1 MERKGTLNINRS
13 YSCTSITIVNC
24 ILFANLSQY
33 NTTYNRLHL
42 LHDFDG
48 KLLAVMKLVAGH
60 MCRHIIG
67 KHFTANGD
75 TLKSTRRNLSRI
87 SRHGVHKLFNSFS
100 YVLQSQSAIR
110 VEPEANGRH
119 GFLRHPGRLRIVFEV
134 RRTRYAQY

>member
-67 KHFTANGD
+67 KHREWRYSEEYKT
-75 TLKSTRRNLSRI
+75 KS
-87 SRHGVHKLFNSFS
+87 
-100 YVLQSQSAIR
+100 
-110 VEPEANGRH
+110 E
-119 GFLRHPGRLRIVFEV
+119 
-134 RRTRYAQY
+134 